1 MDIFSSVKNN
11 MQKIQNYDA
20 IHQPTNNKTVVEKLD
35 ELTKSDDKK
44 TLTQKVED
52 QIDQKD
58 KKELKKELQKVIEE
72 LNKALNPLNTTLK
85 FQFNDKVDT
94 LTVKV
99 VDTKTNET
107 IREFPPKEALKLM
120 EKMREIVGMLFDKK
134 G

>member
-11 MQKIQNYDA
+11 MQKIQNYDNLN
-20 IHQPTNNKTVVEKLD
+20 QQTNKINIQNLD
-35 ELTKSDDKK
+35 EIAKNEDKK
-44 TLTQKVED
+44 TLTQKIED
-52 QIDQKD
+52 QNEKMD
-58 KKELKKELQKVIEE
+58 KKELKKELQKIVEE
-72 LNKALNPLNTTLK
+72 LNKALNPLNSSLK
-85 FQFNDKVDT
+85 FKFNDKIDF

>member
-11 MQKIQNYDA
+11 MQQIQNYDHLNKDA
-20 IHQPTNNKTVVEKLD
+20 NKTELQKLN
-35 ELTKSDDKK
+35 EIAKNEDKK
-44 TLTQKVED
+44 TLTEKITD
-52 QIDQKD
+52 QD
-58 KKELKKELQKVIEE
+58 KKTEKQELKKKLQKVVEE
-72 LNKALNPLNTTLK
+72 LNKALNPMNTSLK
-85 FQFNDKVDT
+85 FQFNDKIDF

-99 VDTKTNET
+99 IDTKTNET